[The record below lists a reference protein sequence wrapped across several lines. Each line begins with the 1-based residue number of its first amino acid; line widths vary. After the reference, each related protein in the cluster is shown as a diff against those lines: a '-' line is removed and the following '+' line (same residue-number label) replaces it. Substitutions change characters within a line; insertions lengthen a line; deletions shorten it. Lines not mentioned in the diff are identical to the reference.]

1 MARVTP
7 KERQQAR
14 LQDADTANVVR
25 IGMGTARRIGLAMQV
40 DVIRAFRAGRD
51 PLAALSA
58 QFAEMAILL
67 TNGGVVSHLRGMSR
81 EISSLSQGI
90 RAATKNPYSR
100 SIRFLKDRLDLTD
113 AGLAELSTVHN
124 AYALQ
129 VLEATQVAVEKQV
142 QKALVTIQTEGLH
155 VRQGVQQLG
164 KAFADAGIAPRNSFT
179 LEAIF
184 RTQTQLAY
192 SAGKWEIDQDPAIQE
207 ILWGYKYVTV
217 GDARVRPE
225 HRGLEGMTAPKDDPI
240 WKTMFP
246 PNGFA
251 CRCQVISIFEER
263 RVVYPPA
270 TIQVDGR
277 EFTPGADAGFRFN
290 PGTVLRGRS
299 SGVVV
304 EDLVPAGS
312 PILN

>member
-7 KERQQAR
+7 NERKQAR

-25 IGMGTARRIGLAMQV
+25 LGMGTARSIGLAMQT

-51 PLAALSA
+51 PLAVLDAR
-58 QFAEMAILL
+58 FEDMAVLL
-67 TNGGVVSHLRGMSR
+67 TNGGVASHLRGMSR
-81 EISSLSQGI
+81 EIGLLRQGI
-90 RAATKNPYSR
+90 RAAARNPYSR
-100 SIRFLKDRLDLTD
+100 SIRFLKDRLDLTEE
-113 AGLAELSTVHN
+113 GLAELSTAHN
-124 AYALQ
+124 VRALQ
-129 VLEATQVAVEKQV
+129 VLETAQVAVEKQI
-142 QKALVTIQTEGLH
+142 QTALVTIQTEGLH
-155 VRQGVQQLG
+155 VRQGVQQIG
-164 KAFADAGIAPRNSFT
+164 RAFADAGISPRNSFT

-184 RTQTQLAY
+184 RTQIQLAY
-192 SAGKWEIDQDPAIQE
+192 SAGKWEIDQDPAVQE

-225 HRGLEGMTAPKDDPI
+225 HRGLEGMTAPKNDPI
-240 WKTMFP
+240 WNTLFP

-263 RVVYPPA
+263 KVVYPPA

-312 PILN
+312 PLLN

>member
-1 MARVTP
+1 MALVTP
-7 KERQQAR
+7 NERKQAR

-25 IGMGTARRIGLAMQV
+25 IGMGSARRIGLAMQT

-51 PLAALSA
+51 PLAVLGAR
-58 QFAEMAILL
+58 FADMAALL
-67 TNGGVVSHLRGMSR
+67 TDGGVVSHLRGMSR
-81 EISSLSQGI
+81 EISLLKFGI

-113 AGLAELSTVHN
+113 AGIAELSTAHN
-124 AYALQ
+124 VYALQ
-129 VLEATQVAVEKQV
+129 VLEATQAAVEKHV
-142 QKALVTIQTEGLH
+142 QKTLVKIQTEGLH
-155 VRQGVQQLG
+155 VRQGIQQLG
-164 KAFADAGIAPRNSFT
+164 KAFADAGISPRNSFT
-179 LEAIF
+179 LEAVF

-217 GDARVRPE
+217 GDSRVRPE
-225 HRGLEGMTAPKDDPI
+225 HRGLEGMTAPKNDPI

-251 CRCQVISIFEER
+251 CRCQVISIFEAR
-263 RVVYPPA
+263 KVVYPPA

-304 EDLVPAGS
+304 EDLFPEGS
-312 PILN
+312 TLLN